1 MSPPAT
7 PRPDA
12 VPASNAGSGQQI
24 VDVSASGDG
33 GGVGGDAGPRI
44 VSDGADVA
52 EILPGGDSPA
62 ARESLDGSFESEGL
76 VGDGDTLETTEPPAP
91 DVNDEIAPGSPKSPA
106 GAPAPPRRVTT
117 PELKLRRPA
126 PKQTSYHVVV
136 AQRTPSPEPPTPT
149 DSNEVTPV
157 HSDSELDEETPH
169 SPEPAPP
176 KPVDKRLVGK
186 KLRLDVL
193 GARNAPHG
201 FGDIFCLVEC
211 GSSFLET
218 TPAAPAPNPQP
229 KQSGA
234 TSFEIFFHAD
244 GASGDVYVTVMGEG
258 IDSSRSGNEQG
269 VASTSTAPT
278 SNAAAGNSTEN
289 QPLIKPPTPV
299 SLAKVTLCVT
309 DLLPDGDLDPAFVDR
324 LSVRN
329 VGDWVP
335 AVRCNTGTPISRK
348 SRVASVFGNA
358 TTSVRLVAR
367 LVDAGHLEE
376 WEASAQLESAIR
388 KLHTAAQHGDGEQ
401 VSTSF
406 ETLKVVF
413 LVKTLP
419 RPSLVKAFGGGAD
432 GNEWLA
438 NNPKS
443 SAAAKAKRCL
453 DVAWS
458 APLTSDVPRTP
469 LARASSRPTRDGTS
483 VTNELLALGASPR
496 VSFRP
501 GYRTVAGGDLTGE
514 NASIEADARVR
525 IGFPKSNTV

>member
-1 MSPPAT
+1 
-7 PRPDA
+7 
-12 VPASNAGSGQQI
+12 
-24 VDVSASGDG
+24 
-33 GGVGGDAGPRI
+33 
-44 VSDGADVA
+44 
-52 EILPGGDSPA
+52 
-62 ARESLDGSFESEGL
+62 
-76 VGDGDTLETTEPPAP
+76 
-91 DVNDEIAPGSPKSPA
+91 
-106 GAPAPPRRVTT
+106 
-117 PELKLRRPA
+117 
-126 PKQTSYHVVV
+126 
-136 AQRTPSPEPPTPT
+136 
-149 DSNEVTPV
+149 
-157 HSDSELDEETPH
+157 
-169 SPEPAPP
+169 
-176 KPVDKRLVGK
+176 
-186 KLRLDVL
+186 
-193 GARNAPHG
+193 
-201 FGDIFCLVEC
+201 
-211 GSSFLET
+211 
-218 TPAAPAPNPQP
+218 
-229 KQSGA
+229 
-234 TSFEIFFHAD
+234 
-244 GASGDVYVTVMGEG
+244 
-258 IDSSRSGNEQG
+258 
-269 VASTSTAPT
+269 
-278 SNAAAGNSTEN
+278 
-289 QPLIKPPTPV
+289 
-299 SLAKVTLCVT
+299 
-309 DLLPDGDLDPAFVDR
+309 
-324 LSVRN
+324 
-329 VGDWVP
+329 
-335 AVRCNTGTPISRK
+335 
-348 SRVASVFGNA
+348 
-358 TTSVRLVAR
+358 VRLVAR

-419 RPSLVKAFGGGAD
+419 KPSLVKAFGGGAD